1 MRAFRVRVPASSANL
16 GAGFDTLGL
25 ALSLY
30 LDLQVGSPG
39 PHGSGGDGDG
49 DGGNRDGPAWT
60 SDEHHLAIRTFRAA
74 GGDGPVA
81 ARAQF
86 AGGRGLGFSGA
97 ARVAGVF
104 AAATQRG
111 ASVDEARTEAATR
124 ASELESH
131 GDNASASALGGLV
144 AVAGTHAVRVPVCL
158 ANAIVVWVPDT
169 ETSTKTSRGLL
180 PDTVPFADAVSN
192 VGHAALFVAAMAA
205 GDVGALRTASE
216 DHLHQQRRLDRAPAS
231 RAALLALEDAGA
243 WCAWLSGSGPTVA
256 ALCAPDDA
264 ADLVAALPPGGR
276 GIVCSIDDEGVR
288 VT

>member
-1 MRAFRVRVPASSANL
+1 MPASSANL

-30 LDLQVGSPG
+30 LDLRVGDAVPE
-39 PHGSGGDGDG
+39 DD
-49 DGGNRDGPAWT
+49 DAGPAWT
-60 SDEHHLAIRTFRAA
+60 ADEHHLAIRTFRAA

-111 ASVDEARTEAATR
+111 VPIGEARAVAAER

-144 AVAGTHAVRVPVCL
+144 AVAGTRAVRVPVCV
-158 ANAIVVWVPDT
+158 ANAVVVWIPDA
-169 ETSTKTSRGLL
+169 ETSTKASRSLL
-180 PDTVPFADAVSN
+180 PETVSFADAVFN
-192 VGHAALFVAAMAA
+192 VSRAALFVAAMAA
-205 GDVGALRTASE
+205 GDIDALRVATQDRLHQQHRLERAPESGQALRT
-216 DHLHQQRRLDRAPAS
+216 
-231 RAALLALEDAGA
+231 LESAGA

-256 ALCAPDDA
+256 ALCAPGDA
-264 ADLVAALPPGGR
+264 AQLVAALPPGGR

-288 VT
+288 IT